1 MTRNHWTL
9 FALAIAAGVTF
20 TSRNADAD
28 WPTGGVRT
36 LPGQTCVWGFKIDTQ
51 PIYCPFVSSSD
62 SYYAGANGYLY
73 VDYDVSSSVS
83 GETTTAYACHQS
95 YTGSAYVCGEENG
108 ASGTGHH
115 DLGVL
120 GFASLGGTWSIY
132 DYFYVVISTT
142 ETIDNVY
149 GVGYIN

>member
-1 MTRNHWTL
+1 MTRTRWTL
-9 FALAIAAGVTF
+9 FALAIAAGLTF
-20 TSRNADAD
+20 SSPNADAG
-28 WPTGGVRT
+28 WPSGGVRT
-36 LPGQTCVWGFKIDTQ
+36 LPGQMCVWGFKLDTQ
-51 PIYCPFVSSSD
+51 PIYCPYVSSSD
-62 SYYAGANGYLY
+62 SYYAGSNQYIY
-73 VDYDVSSSVS
+73 VDYDVSSSFS
-83 GETTTAYACHQS
+83 GASTSAEACHQS
-95 YTGSAYVCGEENG
+95 YTGSAYVCGQTSV

-132 DYFYVVISTT
+132 DYFYVTIWTS